1 MTEGVTPASDVI
13 LFSFDRLSTR
23 EVADLVGLKVDTIR
37 AYVSRGLFP
46 QPDGWLDRTPW
57 WYQRTA
63 EVWQQTQRRAP
74 GRPRSRPSSG
84 ACNG

>member
-57 WYQRTA
+57 WHRGTA
-63 EVWQQTQRRAP
+63 EIWQRTQRRP
-74 GRPRSRPSSG
+74 MGRPRKAPADG
-84 ACNG
+84 